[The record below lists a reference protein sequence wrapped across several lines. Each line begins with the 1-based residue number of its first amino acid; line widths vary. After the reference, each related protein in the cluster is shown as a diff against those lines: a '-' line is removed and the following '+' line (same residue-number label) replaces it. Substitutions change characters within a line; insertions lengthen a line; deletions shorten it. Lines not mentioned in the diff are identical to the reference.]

1 MTTEPKIES
10 TERFREKLLDTVKE
24 LDARRKAE
32 CERHL
37 GSVEQIK
44 SVLANRQKLFD
55 VAKQLKAARKPN
67 HQRQFRS
74 VRRTNSA
81 AANRNDPINALRDED
96 LEALV
101 KLLEAAS
108 KSSEILQKANDV
120 LQKRIASGELSDN
133 MLLRIIDSLAK
144 STAYVAYV
152 AVDRPPQAKRRAPAS
167 RLGRQSRRAPIRRTH
182 GQSR

>member
-1 MTTEPKIES
+1 MTTEPKTES
-10 TERFREKLLDTVKE
+10 NERVREKLLDTIKE

-44 SVLANRQKLFD
+44 SALANRQKR
-55 VAKQLKAARKPN
+55 KQN

-96 LEALV
+96 FEALI

-108 KSSEILQKANDV
+108 KSSEILQEANDM
-120 LQKRIASGELSDN
+120 LQKRIVSGELSTT
-133 MLLRIIDSLAK
+133 MLLRIIVSLTK
-144 STAYVAYV
+144 STAC
-152 AVDRPPQAKRRAPAS
+152 
-167 RLGRQSRRAPIRRTH
+167 L
-182 GQSR
+182 

>member
-10 TERFREKLLDTVKE
+10 TERVRKKLLDTVKE

-44 SVLANRQKLFD
+44 SALANRQKPFD

-96 LEALV
+96 FKALI

-108 KSSEILQKANDV
+108 KSSENLQEANDV
-120 LQKRIASGELSDN
+120 LQKRIVSGELSTT
-133 MLLRIIDSLAK
+133 MLLRIIVSLTK
-144 STAYVAYV
+144 STAC
-152 AVDRPPQAKRRAPAS
+152 
-167 RLGRQSRRAPIRRTH
+167 L
-182 GQSR
+182 